1 MDIYYEKNVTNESID
16 KHKKRNTVLKV
27 FKIASVVWLVL
38 IGVFIFQFFGWSGRS
53 AVIIIIELVF
63 LLAPPICSILLF
75 TKLLANLN
83 CEYDYYVTDEKF
95 RIVKVINRVKRKKML
110 EVPLSAF
117 VSVGSVNSENF
128 ERYAADKSV
137 KIVAAYCNEENY
149 PIYVYLNDET
159 EKKLLI
165 LETDEKFL
173 IALRRALNSTVIET
187 ELKLYISKLMNK
199 ANSEAVGEPTET
211 VSVESAVVSVPD
223 KEEK

>member
-38 IGVFIFQFFGWSGRS
+38 IGVFIFQFFSWGERGVVS
-53 AVIIIIELVF
+53 IIIELVF
-63 LLAPPICSILLF
+63 LLVPPICSILLF

-95 RIVKVINRVKRKKML
+95 RIIKVINRVKRKKML

-137 KIVAAYCNEENY
+137 KLVAAYCNEENY

-159 EKKLLI
+159 EKKLLV

-173 IALRRALNSTVIET
+173 TALRRALNSTVIET

-199 ANSEAVGEPTET
+199 ANTGADSEVVET
-211 VSVESAVVSVPD
+211 VSAEESDVSD
-223 KEEK
+223 KEEE